1 MHNIFC
7 KNCDLGNFPAWFKEQ
22 IEKNL
27 SSVGNLSEFVQ
38 IWIIKSY
45 LADLPNENDTIKF
58 IYFKKFDEKFTKT
71 ISDFCSEMKQINDRA
86 KYSISGFGDVKI
98 FVLFNFSDKNSGEN
112 AIYGKN
118 SEQDTPN
125 LNISPINPKYK
136 FSQMVLNEKV
146 KSDLQNCV
154 LLVKNMAKI
163 YDEWGFSEIDP
174 VRKSVIN
181 FFGPAGT
188 GKTMSAHALA
198 NEIGKKILA
207 VNYAE
212 IESKFV
218 GEAPKNLISAFE
230 IAKNEDAVLFF
241 DEADSFLGKR
251 ITSVSSSSD
260 QAVNSLRSQMLMLLE
275 NYEIIVI
282 FATNLNENYDKAFN
296 SRIITNIKFELPDNN
311 LRKEAILRLMPEK
324 APVDSEI
331 LQDETLIEKL
341 VNLSDGFSYR
351 DLKNAILNVL
361 VKSCENGSVTKDILI
376 EIFESKK
383 LEIEPNKN
391 SIDKTEKV
399 IKKKISTKN
408 YRVVKNRKVGNE

>member
-7 KNCDLGNFPAWFKEQ
+7 KNCDLSDFPAWFKEQ

-27 SSVGNLSEFVQ
+27 SNVENLSEFVQ

-58 IYFKKFDEKFTKT
+58 IYFKTFDEKFTKI

-86 KYSISGFGDVKI
+86 KYSISGFDDVKI

-125 LNISPINPKYK
+125 LNISSVNPKYK

-154 LLVKNMAKI
+154 LFVKNMAKI

-311 LRKEAILRLMPEK
+311 LRKEAILRLMPK
-324 APVDSEI
+324 NAPIDSEI

>member
-1 MHNIFC
+1 M
-7 KNCDLGNFPAWFKEQ
+7 PW
-22 IEKNL
+22 
-27 SSVGNLSEFVQ
+27 
-38 IWIIKSY
+38 
-45 LADLPNENDTIKF
+45 
-58 IYFKKFDEKFTKT
+58 
-71 ISDFCSEMKQINDRA
+71 
-86 KYSISGFGDVKI
+86 
-98 FVLFNFSDKNSGEN
+98 
-112 AIYGKN
+112 
-118 SEQDTPN
+118 
-125 LNISPINPKYK
+125 
-136 FSQMVLNEKV
+136 
-146 KSDLQNCV
+146 
-154 LLVKNMAKI
+154 MA
-163 YDEWGFSEIDP
+163 
-174 VRKSVIN
+174 R
-181 FFGPAGT
+181 T

-311 LRKEAILRLMPEK
+311 LRKEAILRLMPKK
-324 APVDSEI
+324 APIDSEI

-361 VKSCENGSVTKDILI
+361 VKSCENGSVD
-376 EIFESKK
+376 
-383 LEIEPNKN
+383 
-391 SIDKTEKV
+391 
-399 IKKKISTKN
+399 
-408 YRVVKNRKVGNE
+408 